1 MIPGGS
7 MAKRLSP
14 VLTSRK
20 RLIAVAI
27 AACFASESTWAN
39 PTAPQVVNGTAAFA
53 QKGGLLTVTNSNGAI
68 INWNTFS
75 IGAGETTRFNQA
87 SASSAVLNR
96 VLGNDPSVLLG
107 TLSSNGRVWL
117 INPAGIMVGQGGR
130 VDVAAFI
137 SSTMNVTN
145 QDFLASRLSFL
156 NTPGAGKVT
165 NQGIITTPSGGSVYL
180 VGPAV
185 ENSGLINAPNGEVI
199 LAAGQTVGLIDTGT
213 PGVKVEI
220 TGREGNVT
228 NLGTIA
234 SEAGRIG
241 IAGVLVKNRGT
252 LNASSVVSEGG
263 RIFLQ
268 ATKKIELDNS
278 SVIAVDGI
286 KGGSVV
292 AKVEDAGQLSGE
304 MVAGGRISAQG
315 DGTRG
320 SGGFVET
327 SGKWADINNVSVA
340 TGGGT
345 WLLDPDDVEI
355 KSVGSIAGATLVTP
369 ATIQSALSG
378 GNFTVQTNAGGSGGN
393 GDIFVN
399 EAVSSSA
406 ANTLTLSAGR
416 DINVNQAITYGAGL
430 TLNAPLGDI
439 NIASSVV
446 STASGGT
453 LSATAASLNVT
464 AASAVGTLS
473 GASMTVNTSGFVS
486 VTASA
491 GSAQITSAGAQSI
504 TAAGIVLTGA
514 GSGSGKTGAIST
526 AGTQTIT
533 VGASGI
539 TILGGDGGTNT
550 ATIEQTGTTATQTVT
565 VTGGGITL
573 TAGGSS
579 GTNGNTARIFQTGSG
594 LQHVTANTISV
605 TGGGGTTG
613 TGNFAAIETATVS
626 TASQTVDVGAGGIS
640 VTGGTGAGGSNIA
653 RINQNGTAGTQTVNV
668 AGNVALTGG
677 TGSSTNSAQMFN
689 GGTLQSI
696 TLTNADSLN
705 VVSATGQ
712 ATITANFSSATA
724 AQTISLTGTGQNAIH
739 VGLLVP
745 QNLRGSL
752 QGDHRRL
759 QPVPVVNWVR
769 SQ

>member
-1 MIPGGS
+1 MG
-7 MAKRLSP
+7 P
-14 VLTSRK
+14 VLSSRK

-27 AACFASESTWAN
+27 SACFASESTWAN

-241 IAGVLVKNRGT
+241 IAGVLVKNSGT

-263 RIFLQ
+263 RVFLQ
-268 ATKKIELDNS
+268 AKRRIELADS
-278 SVIAVDGI
+278 SVITADGS
-286 KGGSVV
+286 KGGTVV

-304 MVAGGRISAQG
+304 MVAGGRISGQG

-355 KSVGSIAGATLVTP
+355 KSVGSIAGATVVTP

-399 EAVSSSA
+399 QAVSSSA

-416 DINVNQAITYGAGL
+416 DINVNQAITLSGVGAG
-430 TLNAPLGDI
+430 
-439 NIASSVV
+439 V
-446 STASGGT
+446 T
-453 LSATAASLNVT
+453 LSAANNVNVSSKVVSAASGAISVSGTGLNVT
-464 AASAVGTLS
+464 GASAAAQLL
-473 GASMTVNTSGFVS
+473 GASMTVNMSGSVN
-486 VTASA
+486 VTAGV
-491 GSAQITSAGAQSI
+491 GSAQITSTGTQSI
-504 TAAGIVLTGA
+504 TAGA
-514 GSGSGKTGAIST
+514 G
-526 AGTQTIT
+526 
-533 VGASGI
+533 GI
-539 TILGGDGGTNT
+539 TLVGGEGGNT
-550 ATIEQTGTTATQTVT
+550 IARISQTGPTATQTIT

-573 TAGGSS
+573 TGGGAS
-579 GTNGNTARIFQTGSG
+579 GTNGNTAVISQTGSG
-594 LQHVTANTISV
+594 LQYVTADSISA
-605 TGGGGTTG
+605 TGGGGTSG
-613 TGNFAAIETATVS
+613 TGNLALIQTVTGA
-626 TASQTVDVGAGGIS
+626 TASQTLDIGAGGLTLQGGSGVNAGVGGNRAGIWALGNSSSNAAQSINVSGAGHIAITGGSGSTSTTGTSTNDAGIFQQATGASASQS
-640 VTGGTGAGGSNIA
+640 VTM
-653 RINQNGTAGTQTVNV
+653 
-668 AGNVALTGG
+668 
-677 TGSSTNSAQMFN
+677 TGS
-689 GGTLQSI
+689 
-696 TLTNADSLN
+696 
-705 VVSATGQ
+705 
-712 ATITANFSSATA
+712 
-724 AQTISLTGTGQNAIH
+724 
-739 VGLLVP
+739 
-745 QNLRGSL
+745 
-752 QGDHRRL
+752 
-759 QPVPVVNWVR
+759 
-769 SQ
+769 